1 MFAGRCTRP
10 IIVPRSVSTY
20 DWLLFLHITGAF
32 LLGGGVVTAG
42 AFNIAAQTRRKPSEI
57 ALLFGLTRWAV
68 IPIILGGL
76 LTLTFGLALV
86 SVAPWGYHY
95 TQGWVIAAVLL
106 WFLGMGMGEGGGR
119 RDRKAHELA
128 ERRAASGDEP
138 SAELQARLRD
148 PISLVLSYG
157 SAVVILVMLVIMV
170 WKPGA

>member
-1 MFAGRCTRP
+1 MAP
-10 IIVPRSVSTY
+10 IIVLGAMSTY

-32 LLGGGVVTAG
+32 LLGGGVIVAG
-42 AFNIAAQTRRKPSEI
+42 AFNLTAQFRRKPSEI

-68 IPIILGGL
+68 VAIIVGGL

-86 SVAPWGYHY
+86 SEAPWGYRY
-95 TQGWVIAAVLL
+95 TQGWVIAAIVL
-106 WFLGMGMGEGGGR
+106 WFVGMGMGESGGR

-128 ERRAASGDEP
+128 ERLAASGDEP
-138 SAELQARLRD
+138 SAELQARIRN

-157 SAVVILVMLVIMV
+157 SAVVIVAMLVIMV